1 MLDVNSPTSVALFK
15 KQALEKGYKP
25 EEVDSY
31 LQQKQSVV
39 QPSAI
44 ANNPLVQV
52 TKNIPIVGSVVGE
65 ASGLVDRAVR
75 KTGEAGA
82 KLAIQNSPEYKRLS
96 KKADDGTMTGEEA
109 LRFEELNKPLF
120 LSQNETERLSNPV
133 TNFTDQSKDLAAT
146 AAFAIPG
153 AKTVPGAAAVGAG
166 RAMLGSYGT
175 SEKELND
182 PTLYSDV
189 ISSAPTG
196 ALLEGGLT
204 YAGNKITNKL
214 KQKELNANA
223 KVAAEK
229 PLTVKQGGEPT
240 AKGKE
245 FAQQFEVRSKIAER
259 LKPWEVSDTLANK
272 YGIAPDELSN
282 LKQTAD
288 SITGKDGIL
297 NKQVRDS
304 IAKVPEEIDVGEV
317 PTVVKNL
324 LDNAYDMTEADKA
337 LITRKVNAIIKPGKR
352 IGYTNPLDAFDAT
365 KSLEKE
371 GYNLLGK
378 STALSPN
385 PRYEEMGGIFLDAA
399 DEIKTSLSNTVDKY
413 NAVSLTKSKAVYDS
427 LAKISQP
434 LADEYM
440 NAIKIGDLRAMQEPF
455 VKLGKMVDE
464 TRLAQNTAFSK
475 AFKDTSGAS
484 ITEQIGNATRP
495 VTQPVSDVVNK
506 GLTKIVRPIKHAV
519 ASAVDKVQGGLDA
532 PIPQGLSSV
541 ISKIPEAA
549 NLGLSMEQPS
559 QAPSTEPSTGLEI
572 SNATG
577 QDVESYIQER
587 TGFKPLTLSNVIKLA
602 GGNKANYDMLKQIYD
617 EQQKVRAEYG
627 KTVGGQNTGALAMV
641 GLAQQK
647 FNELQAKGLTG
658 VVGGQA
664 GAVGAATQLS
674 PESRVYKDMI
684 LAIITPI
691 ARALGE
697 KGVISDRD
705 IPRYAPLLPPLNS
718 TPEVARQKWDDI
730 KYLIQASSKSAG
742 MTSTDLGNA
751 SQVAF

>member
-175 SEKELND
+175 SKKELND

-189 ISSAPTG
+189 VSSAPTG

-204 YAGNKITNKL
+204 YAGNKL
-214 KQKELNANA
+214 
-223 KVAAEK
+223 
-229 PLTVKQGGEPT
+229 
-240 AKGKE
+240 
-245 FAQQFEVRSKIAER
+245 SK
-259 LKPWEVSDTLANK
+259 K
-272 YGIAPDELSN
+272 
-282 LKQTAD
+282 
-288 SITGKDGIL
+288 L
-297 NKQVRDS
+297 NKPKTPSTEPNALETTGNEMTNLAYKKSFKGVPKASEGGVKAFDEWNKAGMNVS
-304 IAKVPEEIDVGEV
+304 NPDALAKSADDILASEGGALHQAVKDAAVNGVGVDKNKVIGYLQDKIDEIRIPELKAPYQKALES
-317 PTVVKNL
+317 VKNAYGNSENIP
-324 LDNAYDMTEADKA
+324 LDFFYADKQSY
-337 LITRKVNAIIKPGKR
+337 GKL
-352 IGYTNPLDAFDAT
+352 GSWNPLDATKPQEVAAAYEDLYHYMNKLMDEALKSNGFDNLRPLNQKISKALAASNFAERMGAKYVPNSPFGLMDAT
-365 KSLEKE
+365 MAGAGALAT
-371 GYNLLGK
+371 GGNPLGAATGVAINK
-378 STALSPN
+378 TINSP
-385 PRYEEMGGIFLDAA
+385 ETMKAAGGILKRAGSGIRNLPNVSIP
-399 DEIKTSLSNTVDKY
+399 EG
-413 NAVSLTKSKAVYDS
+413 AVPA
-427 LAKISQP
+427 
-434 LADEYM
+434 
-440 NAIKIGDLRAMQEPF
+440 
-455 VKLGKMVDE
+455 
-464 TRLAQNTAFSK
+464 
-475 AFKDTSGAS
+475 
-484 ITEQIGNATRP
+484 
-495 VTQPVSDVVNK
+495 
-506 GLTKIVRPIKHAV
+506 
-519 ASAVDKVQGGLDA
+519 
-532 PIPQGLSSV
+532 
-541 ISKIPEAA
+541 ISKGV
-549 NLGLSMEQPS
+549 NMGLSMEQPS
-559 QAPSTEPSTGLEI
+559 QAPSTEPSAGLEI

-641 GLAQQK
+641 SLAQQK

-730 KYLIQASSKSAG
+730 KYLIQASSKSSG